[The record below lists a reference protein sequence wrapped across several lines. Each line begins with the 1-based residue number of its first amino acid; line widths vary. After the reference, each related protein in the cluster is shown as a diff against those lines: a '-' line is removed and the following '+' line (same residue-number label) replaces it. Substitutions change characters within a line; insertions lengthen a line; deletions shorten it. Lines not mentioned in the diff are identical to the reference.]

1 MDDNASSTWTSVW
14 PAGEQARARPALID
28 ASIDAT
34 SSHVL
39 TYGQLLGRAD
49 ALARGLHEGGV
60 RRGDRVA
67 ILCLNRTEVFEALLA
82 CARLGAALVPLNWR
96 LAPAEL
102 AAITAD
108 CAPAALLH
116 EPDLQDATGHIL
128 AKCDIGLVSVLPN
141 DHGDDRAAPDPAPP
155 APAPDDV
162 AMILYTSG
170 TTGRPKGAM
179 LPWRQVAFNA
189 RATAALC
196 DLGPDDRCLAC
207 LPLFHTGGLNCL
219 AMPILSVGGA
229 AVLMRKFDPH
239 EALDAMERH
248 RVTCFIGVPT
258 MYQMLLDAGLA
269 SRSLP
274 ALRWRLLGGAPCPDA
289 LLDAYERAGQPLNQG
304 YGLTE
309 VGPNCFTLG
318 IGGAPRGSVGVPVP
332 GTEARLVRDDGR
344 IASREDAGVGELWL
358 RGPHVCAGY
367 WHRPEE
373 TARALDADGWFHTG
387 DYARRDA
394 QGYFSIVGR
403 KKEMFIS
410 GGENV
415 YPAEVENT
423 LASHPAVAEV
433 AVVGVPDERWGE
445 VGLAVIVPA
454 DAPAAQDA
462 QDALAADLR
471 RWTRERLATY
481 KVPRHWKLVREL
493 PKTPTGKV
501 RKETLPALLS

>member
-1 MDDNASSTWTSVW
+1 MGDNASAIWASIW
-14 PAGEQARARPALID
+14 PADQHAATRPALID
-28 ASIDAT
+28 AS
-34 SSHVL
+34 SGQVL
-39 TYGQLLGRAD
+39 TYRQLLGRAD
-49 ALARGLHEGGV
+49 ALANALHQGGA
-60 RRGDRVA
+60 RRGDRIA

-82 CARLGAALVPLNWR
+82 CARLGTALVPLNWR
-96 LAPAEL
+96 LSPAEL
-102 AAITAD
+102 AAIVAD
-108 CAPAALLH
+108 CAPVALLH
-116 EPDLQDATGHIL
+116 EPGLQDVDDHIL
-128 AKCDIGLVSVLPN
+128 ARCDIRLVSALADDP
-141 DHGDDRAAPDPAPP
+141 GDPGKPAPTAP
-155 APAPDDV
+155 APAADDV

-189 RATAALC
+189 RATTALC

-219 AMPILSVGGA
+219 AMPVLSAGGA

-248 RVTCFIGVPT
+248 QVTCFIGVPT
-258 MYQMLLDAGLA
+258 MYQMLMDAGLA
-269 SRSLP
+269 RRTLP

-289 LLDAYERAGQPLNQG
+289 LLDACERVGHPLNQG

-318 IGGAPRGSVGVPVP
+318 IDGAPRGSVGMPVP
-332 GTEARLVRDDGR
+332 GSEARLVRDDG
-344 IASREDAGVGELWL
+344 STVPSNDAGVGELWL

-367 WHRPEE
+367 WNRPEE
-373 TARALDADGWFHTG
+373 TARALDPDGWFHTG
-387 DYARRDA
+387 DYARRDG
-394 QGYFSIVGR
+394 QGYFAIVGR

-433 AVVGVPDERWGE
+433 AVVGVPDARWGE

-454 DAPAAQDA
+454 AGQGPDA
-462 QDALAADLR
+462 QHPDHALTDDLR
-471 RWTRERLATY
+471 QWTRERLAAY
-481 KVPRHWKLVREL
+481 KVPRHWKLVPAL
-493 PKTPTGKV
+493 PRTPTGKV
-501 RKETLPALLS
+501 RKETLPALLSSP